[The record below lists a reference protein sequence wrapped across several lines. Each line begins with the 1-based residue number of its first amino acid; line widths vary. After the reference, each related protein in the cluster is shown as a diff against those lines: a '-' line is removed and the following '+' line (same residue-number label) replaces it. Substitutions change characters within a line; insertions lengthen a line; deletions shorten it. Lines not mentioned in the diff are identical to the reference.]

1 MFDVVIKNAKL
12 FLEGKVQEAE
22 VGITDGRISKIAK
35 DIGGDN
41 ILDAHGSLVLPGA
54 IDVHVHFRDP
64 GMTHKEDWYSGSCA
78 AAAGGVTTV
87 IDHPNT
93 IPPTTT
99 LKSFEIKLEAAKKS
113 IVDFGINAGVVDG
126 AEFEALWKAGIT
138 AFGEIYMAESMG
150 KMCVDDD
157 ALFNSFKTIAQLGGI
172 ACVHAEDE
180 RIIKERTRKLM
191 NKTDL
196 GAYSASRPNESEAGA
211 ITKAIKFANAA
222 RCKLHI
228 CHIST
233 KEGLRLLEKNVTCE
247 VTPHHLF
254 FTEKDWDKLGP
265 LGKVNP
271 PLRSEGDRRA
281 LWASLNRIDMIASD
295 HAPHTLE
302 EKEQD
307 IWSAPPGVPGVET
320 SLPLMLHAVK
330 AGHISLQCL
339 VERMAINPA
348 RVFGLNGKGDIKVG
362 NDADLVFVDFK
373 NITPIKAENLHSRA
387 GWTPFE
393 GMDAIFPKMTMIRGG
408 VVFDGEVVGEKG
420 YGRFLPGRGFHAGCW
435 EDISEDVSSAEYAE
449 KIRAESEKRMK
460 RLGL

>member
-12 FLEGKVQEAE
+12 FLEGEVREAE
-22 VGITDGRISKIAK
+22 LAITDGRIAKIAK
-35 DIGGDN
+35 DIRADD

-93 IPPTTT
+93 IPPTAT
-99 LKSFEIKLEAAKKS
+99 LKSFEVKLEAAKKS
-113 IVDFGINAGVVDG
+113 IVDFGINAGVVEG
-126 AEFEALWKAGIT
+126 AQLEALWKAGIT

-157 ALFNSFKTIAQLGGI
+157 ALSNALKTIAKLGGI

-180 RIIKERTRKLM
+180 HVIKERTKKLM
-191 NKTDL
+191 NKTDPS
-196 GAYSASRPNESEAGA
+196 AYSSSRPNECETSAVA
-211 ITKAIKFANAA
+211 KAIKFANTA

-233 KEGLRLLEKNVTCE
+233 KGGLRLLEKNVTCE
-247 VTPHHLF
+247 ATPHHLF
-254 FTEKDWDKLGP
+254 FTEKEWDKLGP

-271 PLRSEGDRRA
+271 PLRSEEDRRA
-281 LWASLNRIDMIASD
+281 LWAGLNRINIIASD

-307 IWSAPPGVPGVET
+307 VWSAPPGVPGVET
-320 SLPLMLHAVK
+320 SLPIMLHAVK
-330 AGHISLQCL
+330 KGRISLQCL

-348 RVFGLNGKGDIKVG
+348 RVFGLNKKGDIKVG

-373 NITPIKAENLHSRA
+373 NVTPIKAENMHSRA

-393 GMDAIFPKMTMIRGG
+393 GMHAIFPKMAMIRGG
-408 VVFDGEVVGEKG
+408 IVLDGEVVGEKR
-420 YGRFLPGRGFHAGCW
+420 YGCFIPGKGATNLYINEG
-435 EDISEDVSSAEYAE
+435 
-449 KIRAESEKRMK
+449 K
-460 RLGL
+460 